1 MLELLRIM
9 VDEVNKRGHLTP
21 LLNKTILSVQLL
33 ADDEQVSLQIDNGM
47 LQVSG
52 LKKDSVDVSIVGNK
66 QAIEAILTGKRKLR
80 KAIVAQ
86 EVQWRGSM
94 RASLLLESLFH
105 LAIPNYTVEKTE
117 ISKKSIDLV

>member
-52 LKKDSVDVSIVGNK
+52 LKKESVDVSIVGNK

-105 LAIPNYTVEKTE
+105 LAIPNYTEEKTE
-117 ISKKSIDLV
+117 ISK